1 MEEGKINPLTGMR
14 GLFAMVILLFHWGGE
29 FAYPADTI
37 LNILY
42 REGGNLGNAF
52 FFMSSGFLIAYRH
65 LEKLCNGKEEK
76 LVFLKRRILSIYPIY
91 FLSEIT
97 SVVLNACTYGI
108 KSITFQ
114 DILFDL
120 LMIRTGWVYD
130 EFPNTVVGWF
140 VCILLICYML
150 FCIIALIVEKTR
162 TNPAYFA
169 IVLSVFGLCIQNHPL
184 DLPFLYGHNGTGI
197 FNFFV
202 GVTLA
207 IALNESSKR
216 REKICG
222 ALLLLFCCV
231 WVYMVYIL
239 KYPEWMGR
247 SHIVYTLW
255 LFPLVFATMNTLPVR
270 FLGKIFYPLGLLSKY
285 IIFLHMPIYY
295 VMRMILPSNYILI
308 GPTMTF
314 LVFLT
319 ALVLTSFVLYI
330 LEKWVKRKN
339 VLLRGIK

>member
-1 MEEGKINPLTGMR
+1 M
-14 GLFAMVILLFHWGGE
+14 
-29 FAYPADTI
+29 
-37 LNILY
+37 
-42 REGGNLGNAF
+42 
-52 FFMSSGFLIAYRH
+52 
-65 LEKLCNGKEEK
+65 
-76 LVFLKRRILSIYPIY
+76 
-91 FLSEIT
+91 
-97 SVVLNACTYGI
+97 VLNACTYGM

-120 LMIRTGWVYD
+120 LMIRAGWVYD
-130 EFPNTVVGWF
+130 EFPNTVAGWF
-140 VCILLICYML
+140 ACILLICYML
-150 FCIIALIVEKTR
+150 FCVIALIVEKTR
-162 TNPAYFA
+162 INPAYFA
-169 IVLSVFGLCIQNHPL
+169 IVLSVFGLCIQNHPF

-231 WVYMVYIL
+231 WVYMDYIL

-247 SHIVYTLW
+247 SHIVYTMW

-270 FLGKIFYPLGLLSKY
+270 FLGKIFYPLGLFSKY

-314 LVFLT
+314 LVFFDSSCFDIFC
-319 ALVLTSFVLYI
+319 LVYLRKMG
-330 LEKWVKRKN
+330 EKKKCIIARNKVK
-339 VLLRGIK
+339 